1 MSAELDRKA
10 NGEAAVLSIGASPWH
25 REGTIL
31 LDPTDPEYQRLS
43 RNLEP
48 ALAEAGLDFDVKK
61 FPTFFQVPGSSW
73 DKLPDGRV
81 AISPEALKK
90 AEGGFAVVRTD
101 RMDVLGNVGADYVPL
116 QNREAFGPAKPLLE
130 QGMATVETAG
140 SLRGGADTWLL
151 LRLDPEGIM
160 KAAERMILEKAG
172 PGASLV
178 TRMDALEEYL
188 DELAPFAHFANAHD
202 GSRAAIVQEC
212 PIRVVCWNTQ
222 SAAVMERE
230 GEIRYS
236 VRHTG
241 DVQERY
247 AEAADRL
254 FGDLAKRYLS
264 LANARVVLK
273 AVTLPQEPYERIVLE
288 RAVPVKHLEEKVRN
302 REGNARTEAALER
315 NHRLRD
321 EIHRL
326 WTDGKGHTGDRSA
339 WEAYQGLVEFLDHSP
354 DARFGESRLAS
365 LRDGTLG
372 KVKDRVFKD
381 LVHWGNDHAPDVIF
395 QD

>member
-10 NGEAAVLSIGASPWH
+10 NGDAAVLSIGDSPWH

-31 LDPTDPEYQRLS
+31 LDPEAPEYQRLS

-48 ALAEAGLDFDVKK
+48 ALEEAGLDFDVKK
-61 FPTFFQVPGSSW
+61 FPTFYQVPGSSW

-90 AEGGFAVVRTD
+90 ADGGFAVVRTD
-101 RMDVLGNVGADYVPL
+101 RMDVLGSVGADYVPL
-116 QNREAFGPAKPLLE
+116 QNREAFAPAKPLLE
-130 QGMATVETAG
+130 EGMATVETAG

-160 KAAERMILEKAG
+160 KAAERDLLENLPAD
-172 PGASLV
+172 ASLV

-188 DELAPFAHFANAHD
+188 DELNAYAHFANAHD

-212 PIRVVCWNTQ
+212 PIRVVCANTQ
-222 SAAVMERE
+222 AAALMERD

-247 AEAADRL
+247 AEASRKL
-254 FGDLAKRYLS
+254 FGDLAKRYLA

-273 AVTLPQEPYERIVLE
+273 RVTMPQEPFERVVLE
-288 RAVPVKHLEEKVRN
+288 RAIPVAHLERKIRE
-302 REGNARTEAALER
+302 REGNSRTEAALNR
-315 NHRLRD
+315 AHDLRD
-321 EIHRL
+321 EIHSLRQN
-326 WTDGKGHTGDRSA
+326 GQGHTGDGSA
-339 WEAYQGLVEFLDHSP
+339 WEAYQALCEFLDHSP
-354 DARFGESRLAS
+354 NARFGESRLAS

-372 KVKDRVFKD
+372 KVKSRVYKD
-381 LVHWGNDHAPDVIF
+381 TVAWATDHAPDVIYEN
-395 QD
+395 